1 MPCCGN
7 QRATL
12 QTPIRTNY
20 NPGPSDKNRE
30 QSGRVLRDRVFFKY
44 LGQTGMTV
52 IGPRSGKRYRF
63 DATGSIVEVDP
74 RDRPSLAG
82 LAQLREVR

>member
-12 QTPIRTNY
+12 QIPAR
-20 NPGPSDKNRE
+20 PSHNSGLADKNR
-30 QSGRVLRDRVFFKY
+30 QAPGRVLHDRVFFKY
-44 LGQTGMTV
+44 VGQTGMTV

-63 DATGSIVEVDP
+63 EATGSPVEVDL
-74 RDRPSLAG
+74 RDRPG
-82 LAQLREVR
+82 LAALPKLREVR